1 MRTTTLCDQIR
12 NIFIELDL
20 RLKSKLH
27 ANQLPTIVERR
38 PTATPKLS
46 RTSKFQST
54 PASKYLNSRRVRQP
68 FLKLATPVP
77 SHLGPRD
84 HGMIQPAS
92 NVASGFCASHC
103 DCSLAPSPDTWERK
117 RKIRLRETER
127 ERRCFSITSE
137 SGWRRWVGWRFF
149 IACTS
154 KNRLPRDDTELPPQQ
169 SKWPR
174 CYPVRG
180 WEKLLWGGGYDVLAR
195 TVA

>member
-1 MRTTTLCDQIR
+1 MMRTTTLCDQIR

-54 PASKYLNSRRVRQP
+54 PASKYLNPRRVRQP

-84 HGMIQPAS
+84 QDDSTGVECCVRFLR
-92 NVASGFCASHC
+92 VALRLQFGAKSGHVREKKENSF
-103 DCSLAPSPDTWERK
+103 ER
-117 RKIRLRETER
+117 
-127 ERRCFSITSE
+127 
-137 SGWRRWVGWRFF
+137 
-149 IACTS
+149 
-154 KNRLPRDDTELPPQQ
+154 N
-169 SKWPR
+169 
-174 CYPVRG
+174 
-180 WEKLLWGGGYDVLAR
+180 
-195 TVA
+195 